1 MRRVWVSGGGP
12 RRRERAA
19 TYINR
24 KRSDGPVI
32 TEYNTCDEKWASTAE
47 CGGRPPKKNTR
58 TV

>member
-1 MRRVWVSGGGP
+1 MGGP

-47 CGGRPPKKNTR
+47 CGGRLAKKNTR
-58 TV
+58 KV